1 MKNLILVLL
10 VSCFSA
16 FSLTAKEVSRVSAQI
31 QGFNGKMVY
40 FDFVEKDGINQEFP
54 YMENQE
60 MEFGVELDD
69 ITMMK
74 INAWVVVCLEPG
86 D

>member
-10 VSCFSA
+10 VSCFST
-16 FSLTAKEVSRVSAQI
+16 FSLTAKEVSRVGGQI
-31 QGFNGKMVY
+31 HGFNGKMVY

-60 MEFGVELDD
+60 MEFDVELDD
-69 ITMMK
+69 IQ
-74 INAWVVVCLEPG
+74 
-86 D
+86 